1 MFTKAFTCAAR
12 LGPPARRIDVLIAPS
27 IGFTS
32 RRHSLRRRTVVL
44 GQLV

>member
-32 RRHSLRRRTVVL
+32 PVDAL
-44 GQLV
+44 GKVISV